1 MQNNNQN
8 LNGVWETAVDSIK
21 KVFGGGKTTTEL
33 QTTSTGIAQGTVQ
46 SIDKIEKIG
55 KYLVIG
61 GCIIVG
67 LIVYKELFK

>member
-33 QTTSTGIAQGTVQ
+33 QTVSTGVAKGTIA
-46 SIDKIEKIG
+46 SIDKVEKIG

>member
-1 MQNNNQN
+1 MQNKNV
-8 LNGVWETAVDSIK
+8 NGVWETAIDNIK
-21 KVFGGGKTTTEL
+21 RVFGGKSTTEL
-33 QTTSTGIAQGTVQ
+33 QAVSTGVAEGTTQ

-67 LIVYKELFK
+67 LILYKEFLK

>member
-8 LNGVWETAVDSIK
+8 LNGIWETAIDSIK

-33 QTTSTGIAQGTVQ
+33 QTTSTGIAQGTIQ
-46 SIDKIEKIG
+46 SIDKVEKIG

>member
-1 MQNNNQN
+1 MQNQN
-8 LNGVWETAVDSIK
+8 VNGVWETAIDNIK
-21 KVFGGGKTTTEL
+21 RVFGGKSATEL
-33 QTTSTGIAQGTVQ
+33 QAVSTGVAEGTVQ

-67 LIVYKELFK
+67 LILYKEFLK

>member
-1 MQNNNQN
+1 MQNQN
-8 LNGVWETAVDSIK
+8 VNGVWETAIDNIK
-21 KVFGGGKTTTEL
+21 RVFGGKSTTEL
-33 QTTSTGIAQGTVQ
+33 QAVSTGVAEGTTQ

-67 LIVYKELFK
+67 LILYKEFLK

>member
-1 MQNNNQN
+1 MQNQN
-8 LNGVWETAVDSIK
+8 VNGVWETAMDNIK
-21 KVFGGGKTTTEL
+21 RVFGGKSATEL
-33 QTTSTGIAQGTVQ
+33 QAVSTGVAEGTTK

-67 LIVYKELFK
+67 LILYKEFLK

>member
-1 MQNNNQN
+1 MQNNNQS

-61 GCIIVG
+61 GCIVVG

>member
-1 MQNNNQN
+1 MQNNNQS

-46 SIDKIEKIG
+46 SIDKIEKNTEES
-55 KYLVIG
+55 VSDSPN
-61 GCIIVG
+61 
-67 LIVYKELFK
+67 F

>member
-1 MQNNNQN
+1 MQNQN
-8 LNGVWETAVDSIK
+8 VNGVWETAVDSIK

-33 QTTSTGIAQGTVQ
+33 QTTSTGIVQGTIQ
-46 SIDKIEKIG
+46 SIDKVEKIG

-67 LIVYKELFK
+67 LILYKELFK